1 MSKWMCLFL
10 RKNHFLRCWGW
21 LSLLN
26 WIRGSYIISI
36 GKNASKKIG
45 ALVRS
50 MKFLS
55 LEVVLDLYK
64 STIQPCVKNCC
75 YVWDGGPSCY
85 LELLNKLQKR
95 IWRTIGPSLAVS
107 LEPLGNQGNVASL
120 NLFYWYY
127 FGRCS
132 FELAQLVLLPYSHG
146 RSTRYSDRLH
156 DVSVAIPRCYKDVHV
171 NSFFPGTARLRNSLH
186 KFSA

>member
-1 MSKWMCLFL
+1 MDLSRKWLFEFNAGKTQLVSSDRSNNTGAIHVKMDVSFLEEKPFFKMLGLTFSSKLDW
-10 RKNHFLRCWGW
+10 
-21 LSLLN
+21 
-26 WIRGSYIISI
+26 GSYIISI

-45 ALVRS
+45 ALVRP

-95 IWRTIGPSLAVS
+95 I
-107 LEPLGNQGNVASL
+107 
-120 NLFYWYY
+120 
-127 FGRCS
+127 
-132 FELAQLVLLPYSHG
+132 
-146 RSTRYSDRLH
+146 
-156 DVSVAIPRCYKDVHV
+156 
-171 NSFFPGTARLRNSLH
+171 
-186 KFSA
+186 